1 MNAYEKVYYYLE
13 ENPKATNGEI
23 TAALD
28 ISDVIVRNYI
38 SRLKK
43 RGLIDV
49 SYSEDG
55 REVKIL
61 DELPRVKKEIHM
73 TYKQEVYMD
82 MIETF
87 REDFRNVDTFEER
100 LRIAREI
107 NAMLRDFK

>member
-1 MNAYEKVYYYLE
+1 MNMYEKVYYYLA

-23 TAALD
+23 TSALD

-49 SYSEDG
+49 SYSDEG
-55 REVKIL
+55 REVTVL
-61 DELPRVKKEIHM
+61 DELPAMKKEIHL

-82 MIETF
+82 MIEVF
-87 REDFRNVDTFEER
+87 REDFRTVETFEER